1 MKPNQGKMIPN
12 FPHKCIDI
20 HVPHAISSE
29 STDFSAFLVG
39 GQKSV
44 FCGGKILTFA
54 HVIYKGLHNE
64 TRYYEPLGIEV
75 F

>member
-1 MKPNQGKMIPN
+1 MSLMQYRVKVQ
-12 FPHKCIDI
+12 H
-20 HVPHAISSE
+20 
-29 STDFSAFLVG
+29 TDFSAFLVG

-54 HVIYKGLHNE
+54 HVISKGLHNE